1 MIKKNLSFFLLSI
14 LFVFFANSELLAQT
28 SKKDSV
34 LNAIKIKRTQD
45 SLARVEMRLQ
55 LQKQR
60 DSLQNSIKAKRRAD
74 SLARVAVVLERVNE
88 RKKQD
93 SIIAFNKKFTQDSIE
108 ASKKGITITL
118 KGLLQE
124 KENEKIRLKILEEKI
139 AKQRIEDSI
148 ILAIKKSKEI
158 EVKRIQDSI
167 ALVNKKIEE
176 QKKIAL
182 LVEEK
187 RIQDSI
193 LLAKQIEKENQRI
206 LKEKLLVEEKRIQ
219 DSIILAKQIE
229 KESQRIAKEKMLVE
243 EKRIQD
249 SIILAK
255 QVEKESQRIAKE
267 KLLVEEKRIQ
277 DSIILAKQ
285 VEKENQ
291 RMAKEKLL
299 IEEKRIQDSII
310 SAKQI
315 EKENQRM
322 AKEKMLVEQKRI
334 KDSIKYA
341 HSIFIIEPDIKDTL
355 LSVKDPIQKKAT
367 YLSFNFGLSN
377 YLGDIGANSSL
388 SDQFLKNNHFTN
400 QTFMY
405 GISLTKNWREAV
417 GLRFSYHA
425 GKVAGSDS
433 DVPYKDPNDVSY
445 DIYKRNLDF
454 TTKLSEWSAMI
465 EIYPFKILNRKK
477 GLFQSA
483 LQPYGL
489 LGIGR
494 FTFNPQGSYYDEISQ
509 DYVLVDLAPLK
520 TEGQGMLEYA
530 DRKPYQLTQ
539 TNIPFGVG
547 INYLLGAK
555 TSMSFEFVGR
565 KLFTDYLDD
574 VSTTYIDP
582 SVYRNY
588 FSGEDLEIAQLM
600 TNKSAIID
608 PNQPYGVGG
617 QRGNSKNNDFYYSFN
632 IKLNI
637 QINKVKK

>member
-1 MIKKNLSFFLLSI
+1 VIKKNLSFFLLSI

-45 SLARVEMRLQ
+45 SLARVEIRLQ

-74 SLARVAVVLERVNE
+74 SLARIAVVLERVNE

-219 DSIILAKQIE
+219 DSIILAKQVE
-229 KESQRIAKEKMLVE
+229 KESQRIAKEKLLVE

-249 SIILAK
+249 SILLAK

-299 IEEKRIQDSII
+299 VEEKRIQDSILL
-310 SAKQI
+310 AKQL
-315 EKENQRM
+315 EKESQRI
-322 AKEKMLVEQKRI
+322 AKEKLLVEKKRI

-341 HSIFIIEPDIKDTL
+341 HSNFTIEPNIKDTL

-400 QTFMY
+400 QTFIY

-494 FTFNPQGSYYDEISQ
+494 FTFNPQGSYYDEIFQ

>member
-1 MIKKNLSFFLLSI
+1 
-14 LFVFFANSELLAQT
+14 
-28 SKKDSV
+28 
-34 LNAIKIKRTQD
+34 
-45 SLARVEMRLQ
+45 
-55 LQKQR
+55 
-60 DSLQNSIKAKRRAD
+60 LQNSIKAKRRAD

-148 ILAIKKSKEI
+148 YVAIKKSKEK
-158 EVKRIQDSI
+158 EEKRIQDSI

>member
-1 MIKKNLSFFLLSI
+1 VIKKNLSFFLLSI

-148 ILAIKKSKEI
+148 YVAIKKSKEK
-158 EVKRIQDSI
+158 EEKRIQDSI

-219 DSIILAKQIE
+219 DSILLAKQIE
-229 KESQRIAKEKMLVE
+229 KENQRIAKEKMLV
-243 EKRIQD
+243 
-249 SIILAK
+249 
-255 QVEKESQRIAKE
+255 
-267 KLLVEEKRIQ
+267 
-277 DSIILAKQ
+277 
-285 VEKENQ
+285 
-291 RMAKEKLL
+291 
-299 IEEKRIQDSII
+299 EEKRIQDSII

-315 EKENQRM
+315 EKENQRIV
-322 AKEKMLVEQKRI
+322 KEKMLVEEKRIQDSIISAKQIEKENQRIAKEKLLIEEKRIQDSILLAKQLEKESQRIAKEKLLVEKKRI

-341 HSIFIIEPDIKDTL
+341 NPNFTIEPNIKDTL

-388 SDQFLKNNHFTN
+388 SDQFIKNNHFTN

-425 GKVAGSDS
+425 GKVAASDS

-465 EIYPFKILNRKK
+465 EIYLFKILNRKK

>member
-1 MIKKNLSFFLLSI
+1 VIKKNLSFFLLSI

-148 ILAIKKSKEI
+148 YVAIKKSKEK
-158 EVKRIQDSI
+158 EEKRIQDSI

-193 LLAKQIEKENQRI
+193 LLAKQIEKE
-206 LKEKLLVEEKRIQ
+206 
-219 DSIILAKQIE
+219 
-229 KESQRIAKEKMLVE
+229 SQRIAKEKMLVE

-255 QVEKESQRIAKE
+255 QIEKENQRIAKE
-267 KLLVEEKRIQ
+267 KMLV
-277 DSIILAKQ
+277 
-285 VEKENQ
+285 
-291 RMAKEKLL
+291 
-299 IEEKRIQDSII
+299 EEKRIQDSII

-315 EKENQRM
+315 EKENQRI
-322 AKEKMLVEQKRI
+322 AKEKMLVGEKRIQDSILLAKQVEKENQRIAKEKLLVEEKRIQDSILLAKQLEKESQRIAKEKLLVEKKRI

-341 HSIFIIEPDIKDTL
+341 NPNFTIEPNIKDTL

-405 GISLTKNWREAV
+405 GISLTKNWREPV

-588 FSGEDLEIAQLM
+588 FSGEDLEIAQSM

>member
-1 MIKKNLSFFLLSI
+1 VIKKNLSFFLLSI

-124 KENEKIRLKILEEKI
+124 KENEKIRLKILEDKI

-148 ILAIKKSKEI
+148 ILAIKKSKEK
-158 EVKRIQDSI
+158 EEKRIQDSI

-219 DSIILAKQIE
+219 DSILLDKQIE

-509 DYVLVDLAPLK
+509 DYVFVDLAPLK

-582 SVYRNY
+582 SVYSNY

>member
-1 MIKKNLSFFLLSI
+1 VIKKNLSFFLLSI

-74 SLARVAVVLERVNE
+74 SLARVVVVLERVNE

-148 ILAIKKSKEI
+148 YVAIKKSKEK
-158 EVKRIQDSI
+158 EEKRIQDSI

-193 LLAKQIEKENQRI
+193 ILAKQIEKEN
-206 LKEKLLVEEKRIQ
+206 
-219 DSIILAKQIE
+219 
-229 KESQRIAKEKMLVE
+229 
-243 EKRIQD
+243 
-249 SIILAK
+249 
-255 QVEKESQRIAKE
+255 QRIAKE

-277 DSIILAKQ
+277 DSI
-285 VEKENQ
+285 V
-291 RMAKEKLL
+291 
-299 IEEKRIQDSII
+299 
-310 SAKQI
+310 SAKLI

-341 HSIFIIEPDIKDTL
+341 NPNFTIEPNIKDTL

-388 SDQFLKNNHFTN
+388 SDQFLKNYHFTN

-520 TEGQGMLEYA
+520 TEGQGMVEYA
-530 DRKPYQLTQ
+530 DRKPYELTQ

>member
-1 MIKKNLSFFLLSI
+1 VIKKNLSFFLLSI

-124 KENEKIRLKILEEKI
+124 KENEKIRLKILEDKI

-148 ILAIKKSKEI
+148 YVAIKKSKEK
-158 EVKRIQDSI
+158 EEKRIQDSI

-193 LLAKQIEKENQRI
+193 LLAKQKEKENQRI

-219 DSIILAKQIE
+219 DSIVSAKLI
-229 KESQRIAKEKMLVE
+229 
-243 EKRIQD
+243 
-249 SIILAK
+249 
-255 QVEKESQRIAKE
+255 EKESQRIAKE
-267 KLLVEEKRIQ
+267 KLLVEEKRIE
-277 DSIILAKQ
+277 DSNIL
-285 VEKENQ
+285 
-291 RMAKEKLL
+291 
-299 IEEKRIQDSII
+299 
-310 SAKQI
+310 AKQI
-315 EKENQRM
+315 EKENQRI
-322 AKEKMLVEQKRI
+322 AKEKLLVEKKRI

-341 HSIFIIEPDIKDTL
+341 NPNFTIEPNIKDTL

-509 DYVLVDLAPLK
+509 DYVFVDLAPLK
-520 TEGQGMLEYA
+520 TEGQGMVEYA

>member
-1 MIKKNLSFFLLSI
+1 VLKKNLSFFLLSI

-148 ILAIKKSKEI
+148 YVAIKKSKEK
-158 EVKRIQDSI
+158 EEKRIQDSI

-315 EKENQRM
+315 EKENQHM

-388 SDQFLKNNHFTN
+388 SDQFLKNYHFTN

>member
-148 ILAIKKSKEI
+148 YVAIKKSKEK
-158 EVKRIQDSI
+158 EEKRIQDSI

-229 KESQRIAKEKMLVE
+229 KESQRIAKEK
-243 EKRIQD
+243 
-249 SIILAK
+249 
-255 QVEKESQRIAKE
+255 
-267 KLLVEEKRIQ
+267 LLVEEKRIQ

-291 RMAKEKLL
+291 RIAKEKMLV
-299 IEEKRIQDSII
+299 EEKRIEDSII
-310 SAKQI
+310 LAKQI
-315 EKENQRM
+315 EKENQRIAKEKLLVEEKRIQDSILLAKQLEKESQRM
-322 AKEKMLVEQKRI
+322 AKEKLLVEKKRI

-341 HSIFIIEPDIKDTL
+341 HSSFIIEPDIKDNL

>member
-124 KENEKIRLKILEEKI
+124 KENEKIRLKILEDKI

-148 ILAIKKSKEI
+148 YVAIKKSKEK
-158 EVKRIQDSI
+158 EEKRIQDSI

-193 LLAKQIEKENQRI
+193 LLAKQKEKENQRI

-219 DSIILAKQIE
+219 DSIVSAKLI
-229 KESQRIAKEKMLVE
+229 
-243 EKRIQD
+243 
-249 SIILAK
+249 
-255 QVEKESQRIAKE
+255 EKESQRIAKE
-267 KLLVEEKRIQ
+267 KLLVEEKRIE
-277 DSIILAKQ
+277 DSNIL
-285 VEKENQ
+285 
-291 RMAKEKLL
+291 
-299 IEEKRIQDSII
+299 
-310 SAKQI
+310 AKQI
-315 EKENQRM
+315 EKENQRI
-322 AKEKMLVEQKRI
+322 AKEKLLVEKKRI

-341 HSIFIIEPDIKDTL
+341 NPNFTIEPNIKDTL

-509 DYVLVDLAPLK
+509 DYVFVDLAPLK
-520 TEGQGMLEYA
+520 TEGQGMVEYA

>member
-1 MIKKNLSFFLLSI
+1 
-14 LFVFFANSELLAQT
+14 
-28 SKKDSV
+28 
-34 LNAIKIKRTQD
+34 
-45 SLARVEMRLQ
+45 
-55 LQKQR
+55 
-60 DSLQNSIKAKRRAD
+60 
-74 SLARVAVVLERVNE
+74 
-88 RKKQD
+88 
-93 SIIAFNKKFTQDSIE
+93 
-108 ASKKGITITL
+108 
-118 KGLLQE
+118 
-124 KENEKIRLKILEEKI
+124 
-139 AKQRIEDSI
+139 
-148 ILAIKKSKEI
+148 
-158 EVKRIQDSI
+158 
-167 ALVNKKIEE
+167 
-176 QKKIAL
+176 
-182 LVEEK
+182 
-187 RIQDSI
+187 
-193 LLAKQIEKENQRI
+193 
-206 LKEKLLVEEKRIQ
+206 
-219 DSIILAKQIE
+219 
-229 KESQRIAKEKMLVE
+229 
-243 EKRIQD
+243 
-249 SIILAK
+249 
-255 QVEKESQRIAKE
+255 
-267 KLLVEEKRIQ
+267 
-277 DSIILAKQ
+277 
-285 VEKENQ
+285 
-291 RMAKEKLL
+291 
-299 IEEKRIQDSII
+299 
-310 SAKQI
+310 
-315 EKENQRM
+315 
-322 AKEKMLVEQKRI
+322 
-334 KDSIKYA
+334 
-341 HSIFIIEPDIKDTL
+341 L

-425 GKVAGSDS
+425 GKVAASDS